1 MEGLKGLVGMK
12 GKKVFKIY
20 KNMENQ
26 KIKIKEINRYFF
38 PLVFNFR

>member
-1 MEGLKGLVGMK
+1 MEGLKGLVEMK

-26 KIKIKEINRYFF
+26 NIKIREINQHFF
-38 PLVFNFR
+38 LHVFNF